1 MRKAKFQE
9 KIEKPVRYFRE
20 STALM
25 TILINV
31 EVPGGYM
38 KFRTIRYLEDKDK

>member
-1 MRKAKFQE
+1 MRKATFQE

-25 TILINV
+25 TMLINV

-38 KFRTIRYLEDKDK
+38 KFRTTRYLEDKDK